1 MVGET
6 DPNEIYI
13 EGKPINASHEGIKSI
28 SNVLLQIL
36 LQNGVTLK

>member
-13 EGKPINASHEGIKSI
+13 EGKPINASHEGIKNYFQMTKTI
-28 SNVLLQIL
+28 
-36 LQNGVTLK
+36 